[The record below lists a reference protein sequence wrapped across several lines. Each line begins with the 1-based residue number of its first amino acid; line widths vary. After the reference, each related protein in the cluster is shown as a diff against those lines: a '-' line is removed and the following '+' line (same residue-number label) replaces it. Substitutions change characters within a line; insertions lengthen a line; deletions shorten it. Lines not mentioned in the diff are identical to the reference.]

1 MKLESVVYVVL
12 ERDGT
17 DTVIENDC
25 EVFGSEEKARA
36 YMEKRVKQMTEYI
49 DNSVVEH
56 EGDDDYYVVSE
67 SGAEWYEVQ
76 LMKKEMQC

>member
-1 MKLESVVYVVL
+1 MKLEFVVYVVL

-49 DNSVVEH
+49 DNSMVEH

-67 SGAEWYEVQ
+67 SGAEWYGVQ